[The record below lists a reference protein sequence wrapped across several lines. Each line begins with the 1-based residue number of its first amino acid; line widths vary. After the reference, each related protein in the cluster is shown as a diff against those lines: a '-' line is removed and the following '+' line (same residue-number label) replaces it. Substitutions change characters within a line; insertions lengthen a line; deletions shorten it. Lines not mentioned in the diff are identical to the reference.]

1 MKERYGLVCY
11 RRLLLKT
18 PAILSDRAIISL
30 ESVTGSSSVLLS
42 CRNSVTV
49 TLPLLVAFCFVLVN
63 GVLVFAFE
71 LVGVAVA
78 AVGS

>member
-1 MKERYGLVCY
+1 MKGMVFSVTGGLP
-11 RRLLLKT
+11 LKT
-18 PAILSDRAIISL
+18 PAMLRDRAIISL

-71 LVGVAVA
+71 LVGVAVV

>member
-1 MKERYGLVCY
+1 MVLSVTGG
-11 RRLLLKT
+11 LLLKT
-18 PAILSDRAIISL
+18 PAMLRDRAIISL
-30 ESVTGSSSVLLS
+30 ESMTGSSSVLLS
-42 CRNSVTV
+42 CRDSVTV

-71 LVGVAVA
+71 LVGVAVV

>member
-1 MKERYGLVCY
+1 MVLSVTGG
-11 RRLLLKT
+11 LLLKT
-18 PAILSDRAIISL
+18 PAMLRDRAIISL
-30 ESVTGSSSVLLS
+30 ESVTGSSSLLLS